1 MSGGEG
7 ASVEAGKT
15 VRWLLQRLQMKTA
28 LKRVRGSD
36 LGCVWEQRTELA
48 DYSCGV
54 GKAKRHQAETSA

>member
-1 MSGGEG
+1 
-7 ASVEAGKT
+7 
-15 VRWLLQRLQMKTA
+15 MKTA

-36 LGCVWEQRTELA
+36 LGCVWEQRTEPA